1 MNSLYLIGT
10 PLGNLEDI
18 TLRALRCFRELNE
31 LFAED
36 TRELSQ
42 LLRLLEIPLENKHLL
57 SFSSHNMKQAT
68 EKALHLLETQS
79 VGLVSDRGMPAISDP
94 GAYLIQKAREQGV
107 RIVPV
112 PGPSAVTTLFS
123 VSGVTSS
130 SFHFLGFLPQTKKER
145 ELLWSRIKKWPEPTV
160 FFESPKRVRATLEEL
175 ASYFPLSS
183 VFWGREMTKQFE
195 EFQLKTLKDFSSEEV
210 QERGEYTICLIPQ
223 ESPVSES
230 FLEDEIKKRL
240 GSDKEWSKWVSEH
253 SSYSAS
259 EAYNALQ
266 LQKKLPH

>member
-42 LLRLLEIPLENKHLL
+42 LLRLLEIPLENKRLS

-68 EKALHLLETQS
+68 EKALFLLQS
-79 VGLVSDRGMPAISDP
+79 QSIGLVSDRGMPAISDP
-94 GAYLIQKAREQGV
+94 GAYLIEKARAQGV
-107 RIVPV
+107 RIIPV

-145 ELLWSRIKKWPEPTV
+145 EILWDRIKRWAEPSV
-160 FFESPKRVRATLEEL
+160 FFESPKRVRSTLEEL
-175 ASYFPLSS
+175 KQIFPQSS

-195 EFQLKTLKDFSSEEV
+195 EFQLKKLQELSPEEV

-223 ESPVSES
+223 EGQVSES
-230 FLEDEIKKRL
+230 FLEDEITKRL
-240 GSDKEWSKWVSEH
+240 LSDKEWSKLISEQSH
-253 SSYSAS
+253 HSAS

-266 LQKKLPH
+266 LMKK